1 MKILITT
8 DWYKPVI
15 NGVVTSVLNLTEQLE
30 SRGHEVKVLT
40 LSRNCHSYKEGNV
53 IYAGSVGMGKIYPQ
67 ARVKIPVVA
76 KEYMEELMEWP
87 SGSDSFPCVNFLHF
101 FWQRRLQEN

>member
-40 LSRNCHSYKEGNV
+40 LSRNCHSYKEGNGENISAGESKNSGCRKR
-53 IYAGSVGMGKIYPQ
+53 IYGRADG
-67 ARVKIPVVA
+67 VA
-76 KEYMEELMEWP
+76 
-87 SGSDSFPCVNFLHF
+87 SGSDSFPV
-101 FWQRRLQEN
+101 

>member
-8 DWYKPVI
+8 DWYRPVI

-30 SRGHEVKVLT
+30 KRGHEVKVLT
-40 LSRNCHSYKEGNV
+40 LSRNCHSYKEENV

-76 KEYMEELMEWP
+76 REYMEELLAWKPDLIIP
-87 SGSDSFPCVNFLHF
+87 SVNSRHF
-101 FWQRRLQEN
+101 FWQKELQEN